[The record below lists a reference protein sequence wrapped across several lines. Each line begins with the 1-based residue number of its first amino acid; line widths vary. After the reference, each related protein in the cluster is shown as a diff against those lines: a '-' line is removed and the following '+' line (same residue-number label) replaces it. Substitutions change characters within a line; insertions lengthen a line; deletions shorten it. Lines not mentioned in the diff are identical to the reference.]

1 MLTMITTRHPND
13 VDPKGWL
20 RKVLAAI
27 ADLPASR
34 LHELLALEWKLLRQ
48 TDKPAGSAGH

>member
-1 MLTMITTRHPND
+1 MLTMITTRRPND

-20 RKVLAAI
+20 PKVLSPL